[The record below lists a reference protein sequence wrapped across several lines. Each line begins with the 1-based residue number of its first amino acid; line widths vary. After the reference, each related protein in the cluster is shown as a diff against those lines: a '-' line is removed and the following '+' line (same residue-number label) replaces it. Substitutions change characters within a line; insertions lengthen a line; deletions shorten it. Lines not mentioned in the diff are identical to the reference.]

1 MIATKPPPAKS
12 SGLATPTRSF
22 RKEPPSDSDI
32 LAEDATRAA
41 SQASLPV
48 EEGIPRNPAK
58 EVYTPPM
65 LVTNQVITSQPSAFL
80 TDEPVA
86 VETAETSESP
96 SQGLPPRERSMS
108 MYSQWSY
115 DFDAADSD
123 SDGEVY
129 ATPLDGLSEVEEE
142 EEEDDNDDDLD
153 DTQSASAVPQPPL
166 YERSTSGKKSER
178 KSYSQNGDSFEHDD
192 ETKHKVRRAPVD
204 VVKPDV
210 VRGPRMRGVHVTPM
224 SMEQQSECLDSDIK
238 KCQEIIHLF
247 LTSRMREAEALA
259 LAADPDGQHMYIGN
273 ASCVIQAI
281 KSMMTFDIDD
291 LKAALEISRITS
303 ALAHSMR
310 KSAGGVTSR
319 LAGMVRSGTQTAHIK
334 SMNKVQK
341 HAELIYA
348 ETLLIKA
355 VLGIVA
361 GGDWVGLVKE
371 ASVYP
376 RMIKASQLI
385 PVPLVSTCG
394 QPMAFTEVFK
404 CISKLT
410 RMTLSSTSISSPVF
424 S

>member
-1 MIATKPPPAKS
+1 
-12 SGLATPTRSF
+12 
-22 RKEPPSDSDI
+22 
-32 LAEDATRAA
+32 
-41 SQASLPV
+41 
-48 EEGIPRNPAK
+48 
-58 EVYTPPM
+58 
-65 LVTNQVITSQPSAFL
+65 
-80 TDEPVA
+80 
-86 VETAETSESP
+86 
-96 SQGLPPRERSMS
+96 MS

-142 EEEDDNDDDLD
+142 EEDDDD
-153 DTQSASAVPQPPL
+153 DDDDAEGPPAYASAHARPSLPGKA
-166 YERSTSGKKSER
+166 SSGKTTGLKNH
-178 KSYSQNGDSFEHDD
+178 SQDGRSLAHDD

-224 SMEQQSECLDSDIK
+224 PMEQQAECLDSDIK

-259 LAADPDGQHMYIGN
+259 LAADPEGQHMYIGN

-281 KSMMTFDIDD
+281 KSMMTFDLED

-371 ASVYP
+371 ASVGIQDRSRRHADPSFVFSLNMRTAYGIY
-376 RMIKASQLI
+376 RSLQVYLEAYADDGELDEHFKSGVQL
-385 PVPLVSTCG
+385 G
-394 QPMAFTEVFK
+394 AG
-404 CISKLT
+404 
-410 RMTLSSTSISSPVF
+410 LSSLMLSLLPSKVMKVSPGR
-424 S
+424 

>member
-1 MIATKPPPAKS
+1 
-12 SGLATPTRSF
+12 
-22 RKEPPSDSDI
+22 
-32 LAEDATRAA
+32 
-41 SQASLPV
+41 
-48 EEGIPRNPAK
+48 
-58 EVYTPPM
+58 
-65 LVTNQVITSQPSAFL
+65 
-80 TDEPVA
+80 
-86 VETAETSESP
+86 
-96 SQGLPPRERSMS
+96 

-129 ATPLDGLSEVEEE
+129 ATPLEGLSEVEEE
-142 EEEDDNDDDLD
+142 EEEEEDDDNDRDIGSKANSAAKLSPPAYPFRGTPELQDLSLHDRVKAHGDD
-153 DTQSASAVPQPPL
+153 
-166 YERSTSGKKSER
+166 
-178 KSYSQNGDSFEHDD
+178 
-192 ETKHKVRRAPVD
+192 TKHKVRRAPVD

-224 SMEQQSECLDSDIK
+224 SMEQQAECLDSDIK
-238 KCQEIIHLF
+238 KCQEIIQLF

-259 LAADPDGQHMYIGN
+259 HAADPDGQHMYIGN

-281 KSMMTFDIDD
+281 KSMMTFDLED
-291 LKAALEISRITS
+291 LRAALEISRITS
-303 ALAHSMR
+303 ALAHSLR

-371 ASVYP
+371 ASVA
-376 RMIKASQLI
+376 IK
-385 PVPLVSTCG
+385 G
-394 QPMAFTEVFK
+394 
-404 CISKLT
+404 
-410 RMTLSSTSISSPVF
+410 
-424 S
+424 